1 MVEGGMG
8 DVGKGMNKES
18 KHGVVMNKPLS
29 GNKIQNKSVA
39 FTSGLNDRFI
49 ERNQI
54 DSLEVRVI

>member
-1 MVEGGMG
+1 MG